1 MVVKGDK
8 HNFANVNLN
17 QINMQ
22 AFGCK
27 NFRKFKNLPMMDLGG
42 INIFVGT
49 NNSGKSSFTRGLMLF
64 AQNLDIKDWMDVF
77 LPPFKVFNFINLGGE
92 RLHLG
97 SYNTCINEE
106 NADGE
111 MAFSIINGNT
121 TISVILAKPY
131 EIPALSVPIK
141 SIEITN
147 KEVGVK
153 LLYNIDEQKTNGG
166 TVKMEIDIPQALS
179 YYNEKRTLGI
189 LLENRISSFP
199 LFDKIKKGHEFYDM
213 LMLEDNPKFRE
224 EKVESAF
231 KKYDN
236 IINILQNYKQKYFC
250 IEECFHHTFHHT
262 KQDSIES
269 AIEEYIY
276 FDIPNCIRKDLNLPF
291 IHYVEAHMA
300 THDSW
305 INVED
310 KNNYLARTV
319 VQYKNI
325 SDEEKVSNKIL
336 YDQVH
341 EFLLKHMRELD
352 VCDNFRIFFHNAELF
367 SIDVN
372 DGEHTKDLSAKGT
385 GSIQMFILLLRIA
398 CALLSCQ
405 EKKMILIVE
414 EPEMNM
420 HPKMQ
425 SLLADLFYE
434 AFNLSK
440 GNLQFVVETHSEYL
454 VRRLQVIA
462 AQEIERGNYTTDEIN
477 DNIKVVYFP
486 VNKDPYPMDF
496 DDYGYFIRDFGSG
509 FFDEAGRSYRE
520 LVRMER
526 GIK

>member
-1 MVVKGDK
+1 
-8 HNFANVNLN
+8 
-17 QINMQ
+17 MQ
-22 AFGCK
+22 AFGCN
-27 NFRKFKNLPMMDLGG
+27 NFRKFQNLPMMDLGG

-97 SYNTCINEE
+97 SYNTCINEK

-141 SIEITN
+141 SMEITN

-153 LLYNIDEQKTNGG
+153 LHYNIDEQKTNGG
-166 TVKMEIDIPQALS
+166 TVKIEIDIPQALS

-276 FDIPNCIRKDLNLPF
+276 FDIPNCIRKDLNIPV

-300 THDSW
+300 SHDSW

-325 SDEEKVSNKIL
+325 SDEKKVSNKTL

-341 EFLLKHMRELD
+341 EFLLKYMRELD
-352 VCDNFRIFFHNAELF
+352 VCDNFRIFFHNAEFF

-398 CALLSCQ
+398 CALLSCE

-434 AFNLSK
+434 AFNLSNE
-440 GNLQFVVETHSEYL
+440 NLQFIVETHSEYL
-454 VRRLQVIA
+454 VRKMQVI
-462 AQEIERGNYTTDEIN
+462 TSKEIN
-477 DNIKVVYFP
+477 HKGRFLKEMNALIKVYFF
-486 VNKDPYPMDF
+486 PMDSIPYSMELKSNGHF
-496 DDYGYFIRDFGSG
+496 VNTFGTG
-509 FFDEAGRSYRE
+509 FFDEAGKSYMD
-520 LVRMER
+520 LTKIAN
-526 GIK
+526 GLL

>member
-1 MVVKGDK
+1 
-8 HNFANVNLN
+8 
-17 QINMQ
+17 MQ

-27 NFRKFKNLPMMDLGG
+27 NFRKFQNLPMMDLGG

-64 AQNLDIKDWMDVF
+64 AQNLSFNDWTDVF
-77 LPPFKVFNFINLGGE
+77 CPPFKVFNFINLGGE

-111 MAFSIINGNT
+111 MAFSIINDNT
-121 TISVILAKPY
+121 TISVTLAKPC

-147 KEVGVK
+147 KEVGAK
-153 LLYNIDEQKTNGG
+153 LLYNIDEHKTNGG
-166 TVKMEIDIPQALS
+166 TVKIEIDIHQALS

-189 LLENRISSFP
+189 LLEDRISSFP
-199 LFDKIKKGHEFYDM
+199 FFDKIKKGQEFYDM
-213 LMLEDNPKFRE
+213 LMLEDNPKFKE

-231 KKYDN
+231 KEYDN

-250 IEECFHHTFHHT
+250 IEECFQHTFHHT
-262 KQDSIES
+262 KQGTIES
-269 AIEEYIY
+269 AIANYLY
-276 FDIPNCIRKDLNLPF
+276 FDIPNCIRKDLDLPV

-319 VQYKNI
+319 VQYKTI
-325 SDEEKVSNKIL
+325 SDEKKVSNKKL

-352 VCDNFRIFFHNAELF
+352 VCDDFRIFFHNAEFF

-372 DGEHTKDLSAKGT
+372 DGEHTKDLSARGT

-398 CALLSCQ
+398 CALLSCKD
-405 EKKMILIVE
+405 KKMVLIVE

-440 GNLQFVVETHSEYL
+440 GSLQFIVETHSEYL
-454 VRRLQVIA
+454 VRKTQVIVA
-462 AQEIERGNYTTDEIN
+462 RKEYDTVLHMNENN
-477 DNIKVVYFP
+477 PFLVYYFSPSDDTFP
-486 VNKDPYPMDF
+486 ITKMKYELTGGF
-496 DDYGYFIRDFGSG
+496 SESFGTG
-509 FFDEAGRSYRE
+509 FYDEAAVLDMEIMRRE
-520 LVRMER
+520 FQNNPLKSV
-526 GIK
+526 K

>member
-1 MVVKGDK
+1 
-8 HNFANVNLN
+8 
-17 QINMQ
+17 MQ

-64 AQNLDIKDWMDVF
+64 AQNLDIEDWRDVF

-106 NADGE
+106 NADGG

-166 TVKMEIDIPQALS
+166 TVKIEIDIPQALS
-179 YYNEKRTLGI
+179 YYNEKRTK
-189 LLENRISSFP
+189 F
-199 LFDKIKKGHEFYDM
+199 FDM
-213 LMLEDNPKFRE
+213 LMLKRNPK
-224 EKVESAF
+224 EKVESVI
-231 KKYDN
+231 KRCDN
-236 IINILQNYKQKYFC
+236 IINMLQNYKQKYFC
-250 IEECFHHTFHHT
+250 IEECFHHT

-269 AIEEYIY
+269 AIKDYIY
-276 FDIPNCIRKDLNLPF
+276 FDIPNCIIKDLNHPV

-325 SDEEKVSNKIL
+325 SDEKKVSNKIL

-352 VCDNFRIFFHNAELF
+352 VCDNFRIFFHNAEFF

-398 CALLSCQ
+398 CALLSCE

-526 GIK
+526 RIK

>member
-1 MVVKGDK
+1 
-8 HNFANVNLN
+8 
-17 QINMQ
+17 MQ

-64 AQNLDIKDWMDVF
+64 AQNLDIEDWRDVF

-106 NADGE
+106 NADGG

-166 TVKMEIDIPQALS
+166 TVKIEIDIPQALS
-179 YYNEKRTLGI
+179 YYNEKRTK
-189 LLENRISSFP
+189 F
-199 LFDKIKKGHEFYDM
+199 FDM
-213 LMLEDNPKFRE
+213 LMLKRNPK
-224 EKVESAF
+224 EKVESVI
-231 KKYDN
+231 KRCDN

-269 AIEEYIY
+269 AIKDYIY
-276 FDIPNCIRKDLNLPF
+276 FDIPNCIIKDLNHPV

-325 SDEEKVSNKIL
+325 SDEKKVSNKIL
-336 YDQVH
+336 YDRVH

-352 VCDNFRIFFHNAELF
+352 VCDNFRIFFHNAEFF

-398 CALLSCQ
+398 CALLSCG

-440 GNLQFVVETHSEYL
+440 GSLQFVVETHSEYL

-496 DDYGYFIRDFGSG
+496 DDYGYFIRDFDSG

>member
-1 MVVKGDK
+1 
-8 HNFANVNLN
+8 
-17 QINMQ
+17 MQ

-27 NFRKFKNLPMMDLGG
+27 NFRKFQNLPMMDLGG

-64 AQNLDIKDWMDVF
+64 AQNLNLKDWADVF
-77 LPPFKVFNFINLGGE
+77 CPPLKVFNFINLGGE

-141 SIEITN
+141 SVEITN
-147 KEVGVK
+147 KEVGAK
-153 LLYNIDEQKTNGG
+153 LLYNFDEHKTNGG
-166 TVKMEIDIPQALS
+166 TVKIEIDIPQALS

-189 LLENRISSFP
+189 LLESRISSFP
-199 LFDKIKKGHEFYDM
+199 YFDKIKKGQEFYDM
-213 LMLEDNPKFRE
+213 LMLEKNPKFKE

-231 KKYDN
+231 KEYDN

-250 IEECFHHTFHHT
+250 IEECFQHTFHHT

-269 AIEEYIY
+269 AIAKYLY
-276 FDIPNCIRKDLNLPF
+276 FDIPNCIRKDLNLPI

-319 VQYKNI
+319 VQYKTI
-325 SDEEKVSNKIL
+325 SDEKKVSDKEH
-336 YDQVH
+336 YDIVH

-352 VCDNFRIFFHNAELF
+352 VCDNFRICFRNAEFF

-372 DGEHTKDLSAKGT
+372 DGKQTKDLSAKGT

-398 CALLSCQ
+398 CALLSCK
-405 EKKMILIVE
+405 EKKMVLIVE

-440 GNLQFVVETHSEYL
+440 GSLQFIVETHSEYL
-454 VRRLQVIA
+454 VRKTQVIVA
-462 AQEIERGNYTTDEIN
+462 RKEYDTVLHMNENN
-477 DNIKVVYFP
+477 PFLVYYFSPSDDTFP
-486 VNKDPYPMDF
+486 ITKMKYELTGGF
-496 DDYGYFIRDFGSG
+496 TESFGTG
-509 FFDEAGRSYRE
+509 FYDEAAVLDMEIMRRE
-520 LVRMER
+520 FQNNPLKSV
-526 GIK
+526 K

>member
-1 MVVKGDK
+1 
-8 HNFANVNLN
+8 
-17 QINMQ
+17 MQ

-27 NFRKFKNLPMMDLGG
+27 NFRKFQNLPMMDLGG

-64 AQNLDIKDWMDVF
+64 AQNLNIKDWRDVF

-147 KEVGVK
+147 KEVGAK

-166 TVKMEIDIPQALS
+166 TVKIEIDIPQALS
-179 YYNEKRTLGI
+179 YSNETRTK
-189 LLENRISSFP
+189 F
-199 LFDKIKKGHEFYDM
+199 FDM
-213 LMLEDNPKFRE
+213 LMLKRNPK
-224 EKVESAF
+224 EKVESVI
-231 KKYDN
+231 KRCDN

-269 AIEEYIY
+269 AIKDYIY
-276 FDIPNCIRKDLNLPF
+276 SYIPNCIIKDLNHPV

-325 SDEEKVSNKIL
+325 SDEKKVSNKL
-336 YDQVH
+336 FYDQVH

-352 VCDNFRIFFHNAELF
+352 VCDNFRIFFHNAEFF

-398 CALLSCQ
+398 CALLSCE

-454 VRRLQVIA
+454 VRKMQVI
-462 AQEIERGNYTTDEIN
+462 TSKEIN
-477 DNIKVVYFP
+477 HKGRFLKDMNSLIKVYFF
-486 VNKDPYPMDF
+486 PMDSIPYSMELKSNGHF
-496 DDYGYFIRDFGSG
+496 VNTFGTG
-509 FFDEAGRSYRE
+509 FFDEAGKSYMD
-520 LVRMER
+520 LTKIAN
-526 GIK
+526 GLL